1 MKLNLKRGAFTLIEL
16 LVVIAIIA
24 ILASMLLPA
33 LARAKQK
40 AQRISCVNNLKQIG
54 TAYRVWASDNN
65 DHMPAMT
72 STNDGGVKELINVAS
87 SNTFKVYSVMASELG
102 EAPRVVVCPSDERSA
117 NSNFNDSV
125 STTVGTF
132 ANINCSYFAGAGAS
146 DAFPQ
151 SLVAGDRNLCKS
163 SGTSDGFN
171 SYGYSYT
178 GSGTDGAG
186 ADPST
191 MINTN
196 LNVSSG
202 LCWSLKMHSG
212 GAAQGAGNLL
222 IGDGSV
228 QQASST
234 RLRSDYLVNAVDQ
247 GNFNPSTTPKA
258 GDIRLLFP

>member
-72 STNDGGVKELINVAS
+72 STNDGGVKEWINGTTGS
-87 SNTFKVYSVMASELG
+87 SYTYKAYSVMASELG
-102 EAPRVVVCPSDERSA
+102 QAPRVVVCPSDERSA
-117 NSNFNDSV
+117 NSNFNDSA
-125 STTVGTF
+125 STAGTF

-151 SLVAGDRNLCKS
+151 SLLAGDRNVCKS
-163 SGTSDGFN
+163 SATSDAFDK
-171 SYGYSYT
+171 YGYSS
-178 GSGTDGAG
+178 SGTDGDG
-186 ADPST
+186 SDTTIDITGSST
-191 MINTN
+191 
-196 LNVSSG
+196 
-202 LCWSLKMHSG
+202 CWSMKMHSAG
-212 GAAQGAGNLL
+212 SAQGAGNLL
-222 IGDGSV
+222 LGDGSV

-234 RLRSDYLVNAVDQ
+234 RLRSDYLVNAIDQ
-247 GNFNPSTTPKA
+247 GNFNGTTSTNK
-258 GDIRLLFP
+258 IRLLFP

>member
-72 STNDGGVKELINVAS
+72 STNDGGVKEWINTDPS
-87 SNTFKVYSVMASELG
+87 YTFKVYSVMASELG
-102 EAPRVVVCPSDERSA
+102 QAPRVVVCPSDERSA
-117 NSNFNDSV
+117 NSNFNDNT
-125 STTVGTF
+125 STPVGSF

-151 SLVAGDRNLCKS
+151 SLLAGDRNVFGSPGNDK
-163 SGTSDGFN
+163 
-171 SYGYSYT
+171 YGYSYN

-186 ADPST
+186 TDT
-191 MINTN
+191 IINTN
-196 LNVSSG
+196 MNVSSG
-202 LCWSLKMHSG
+202 LSWTTKMHTG
-212 GAAQGAGNLL
+212 GSAQGAGNLL

-247 GNFNPSTTPKA
+247 GNFNSSTTPKA